1 MTERLY
7 RTQVLLEQK
16 QHQELSELAQRKG
29 QSISNVVREAV
40 ARYLEDE
47 ADQTRRQLD
56 VFEDIRAFRAKIL
69 ARRGGKP
76 IDIDLETLIDKM
88 REERDSELLQN
99 LLGRD

>member
-47 ADQTRRQLD
+47 ADQARRQED
-56 VFEDIRAFRAKIL
+56 VFEEIRAFRAKIL

-76 IDIDLETLIDKM
+76 IDIDLETLIDEM
-88 REERDSELLQN
+88 REERNSELLQN
-99 LLGRD
+99 LLRRD